1 MAFGDVGGPV
11 TELIAT
17 MRTQEEGPVD
27 IKRGD
32 ALCMTGNAY
41 YEVGHGRPGTRI
53 IGQALVDC
61 RHNSTA
67 IPVRLRGVCEF
78 VYTPTQYG
86 TTLSPG
92 DWVTLEASDD
102 PGRVSFEF
110 APENTLVLAV
120 DTTKQTV
127 MVLL

>member
-1 MAFGDVGGPV
+1 M
-11 TELIAT
+11 TE
-17 MRTQEEGPVD
+17 
-27 IKRGD
+27 
-32 ALCMTGNAY
+32 NAN

-53 IGQALVDC
+53 IGQALADC

-67 IPVRLRGVCEF
+67 IPVRMRGVCEF
-78 VYTPTQYG
+78 VCTPTQYG

-102 PGRVSFEF
+102 PGRVCFEYSP
-110 APENTLVLAV
+110 ASTLVLSMN
-120 DTTKQTV
+120 THNQTV